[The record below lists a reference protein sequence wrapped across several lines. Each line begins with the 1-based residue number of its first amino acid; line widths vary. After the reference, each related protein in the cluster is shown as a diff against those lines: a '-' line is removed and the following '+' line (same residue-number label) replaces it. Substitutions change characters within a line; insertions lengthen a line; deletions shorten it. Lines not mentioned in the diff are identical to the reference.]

1 MHPTALIDPRA
12 VLADDVEV
20 GPWAQIGPGAVIGSG
35 SRVGAGAVV
44 EAGVVLAD
52 RVEVGHHSVIHSG
65 VRLGE
70 GCQLFAHVVLG
81 AAPQDRKFA
90 GEASRLEVG
99 PRTVFREFSTAH
111 RGTGA
116 GGLTRVG
123 AGCLFMI
130 GSHVAHDCVV
140 EDNVVMANHVAL
152 AGHVHVGAGAV
163 LGGLCA
169 VHQHCR
175 VGRLAMIGGGAMV
188 AADVPPFS
196 LAQGDRA
203 RLLGLNQVGLQRA
216 GLTADPQ
223 VYRELKQ
230 AYRLAYRSGESLSDV
245 VEKLS
250 QGEHN
255 DLVRYFSE
263 FLRAAQQPDR
273 RGLTPGRR
281 RASRSDDE

>member
-35 SRVGAGAVV
+35 SRIGAGAVI

-52 RVEVGHHSVIHSG
+52 RVEVGHHSVIHNG

-216 GLTADPQ
+216 GWSPPAIAGLAAAWRA
-223 VYRELKQ
+223 VYALPRRDEDSLMDAFSTVPELDEL
-230 AYRLAYRSGESLSDV
+230 LAFRRSG
-245 VEKLS
+245 
-250 QGEHN
+250 
-255 DLVRYFSE
+255 
-263 FLRAAQQPDR
+263 A
-273 RGLTPGRR
+273 RGLCRIGGAPGV
-281 RASRSDDE
+281 AP